1 MQPRYC
7 EHGELSDE
15 CGRCKAEQG
24 KPVYKYRE
32 LFTLIPRRGAPVRL
46 IRREYN
52 ELGITD
58 WLVITTPVVD
68 LIETADNKWIIE
80 TENSRYVPE

>member
-7 EHGELSDE
+7 EHGELRDE

-46 IRREYN
+46 CRRE
-52 ELGITD
+52 GITYRF
-58 WLVITTPVVD
+58 VTTTPVVD
-68 LIETADNKWIIE
+68 LIETADNKWILE